1 MKSFI
6 YFDYLILKGDEW
18 ERVSDV
24 GSEKKERHSDS
35 ASETSDTGT
44 ISNIDNG
51 KKKESENKGKINKSK
66 GSSKKSEQKK
76 GKEQEKSNDVSF
88 KNKVFDL

>member
-44 ISNIDNG
+44 ISNIDNAQSV
-51 KKKESENKGKINKSK
+51 KFQCFMFENICEMNICTYMKFGLFSHI
-66 GSSKKSEQKK
+66 
-76 GKEQEKSNDVSF
+76 F
-88 KNKVFDL
+88 TYMLATYM